1 LAESRTFAYRGRDTS
16 GKIVKGK
23 VDGTSEAAATN
34 RLRVMGISPIALSES
49 RGTGLNRDLTIPGFE
64 KPVNAK
70 DLAIMSRQMSTMVSS
85 GLSLLR
91 TLTILSEQSESA
103 PLRRTLSSVRTYV
116 ESGGSFSDAL
126 SKYPKVFPPLMINLV
141 RAGETGGFLDGA
153 LLSIAENYENDV
165 KLRGTIKAALTY
177 PVVVLMMAIVAVAA
191 MLIFIVPIFEKM
203 FSDLGGEL
211 PLPTQMLVTLS
222 KQMVW
227 LGPLLLVLGVAFW
240 FWWRSNKHTEA
251 VRKVVDPL
259 RLKLPVF
266 GPLFAK
272 VTIARFSRNFASMMG
287 AGVPILQSLSIVGET
302 AGNYVIEKGLQ
313 TVADSVRSG
322 KSLAAPL
329 ALIPV
334 FPPMVVQMISVGED
348 SGSLEIMLTKIAEF
362 YDQEVQATAEQL
374 TSLIE
379 PLMIAFIGAVIG
391 SMVIAMYLPMFTIFE
406 QIN

>member
-1 LAESRTFAYRGRDTS
+1 MPETKKYAYRGRDS
-16 GKIVKGK
+16 GGKIVKGT
-23 VDGTSEAAATN
+23 VEGTSEVTATN
-34 RLRVMGISPIALSES
+34 RLRVMGISPIGLSES
-49 RGTGLNRDLTIPGFE
+49 RGTGLNRDIVIPGFE
-64 KPVNAK
+64 KTVTTK
-70 DLAIMSRQMSTMVSS
+70 DLAIMTRQMATMVGS

-103 PLRRTLSSVRTYV
+103 PLRRTLVSVRTQV
-116 ESGGSFSDAL
+116 ESGGSLSGAL
-126 SKYPKVFPPLMINLV
+126 GKFPKVFPPLMINLV
-141 RAGETGGFLDGA
+141 HAGETGGFLDGA
-153 LLSIAENYENDV
+153 LISIAENYENDV

-177 PVVVLMMAIVAVAA
+177 PVVVLMMAIVAVIA

-211 PLPTQMLVTLS
+211 PIPTQILVVLS

-227 LGPLLLVLGVAFW
+227 LTPLLIVLAVAFT
-240 FWWRSNKHTEA
+240 FWWKANKHTVA
-251 VRKVVDPL
+251 VRKVLDPL

-272 VTIARFSRNFASMMG
+272 VSIARFSRNFASMMG

-302 AGNYVIEKGLQ
+302 SGNYVIEKGLQ
-313 TVADSVRSG
+313 SVADSVRSG

-329 ALIPV
+329 AQIPV

-348 SGSLEIMLTKIAEF
+348 SGSLETMLEKIAEF

-391 SMVIAMYLPMFTIFE
+391 SMVVAMYMPMFSIFE
-406 QIN
+406 QIR

>member
-1 LAESRTFAYRGRDTS
+1 MAETKTFAYRGRDTA
-16 GKIVKGK
+16 GKIVKGN
-23 VDGTSEAAATN
+23 VDGASEAAATN
-34 RLRVMGISPIALSES
+34 RLRVMGISPIALTES
-49 RGTGLNRDLTIPGFE
+49 KATGLNRDISIPGFE
-64 KPVNAK
+64 KSVSIK

-103 PLRRTLSSVRTYV
+103 PLRRTLTSVRGFV
-116 ESGGSFSDAL
+116 ESGGSFSDGLA
-126 SKYPKVFPPLMINLV
+126 KFPKVFPPLMINLV

-177 PVVVLMMAIVAVAA
+177 PVVVLIMAIVAVAA

-203 FSDLGGEL
+203 FKDLGGEL
-211 PLPTQMLVTLS
+211 PIPTQILVALS

-227 LGPLLLVLGVAFW
+227 LAPLLLVLTVVFW
-240 FWWRSNKHTEA
+240 FWWRANKHTEA
-251 VRKVVDPL
+251 VRKVVDPF

-302 AGNYVIEKGLQ
+302 AGNYLIERGLQ
-313 TVADSVRSG
+313 TMSDSVRSR
-322 KSLAAPL
+322 
-329 ALIPV
+329 
-334 FPPMVVQMISVGED
+334 
-348 SGSLEIMLTKIAEF
+348 
-362 YDQEVQATAEQL
+362 
-374 TSLIE
+374 
-379 PLMIAFIGAVIG
+379 
-391 SMVIAMYLPMFTIFE
+391 
-406 QIN
+406 